1 LNKTYEFEPVPEG
14 VESKYIL
21 GGQANLWSEQVYNT
35 RHLQYMIWPRS
46 MAVSESLWSP
56 KEKKNWNWFA
66 NKVENNFGRLDLQN
80 VKYARTMFDPIFS
93 VSKDAND
100 SLVITLSTEIEGLD
114 IHYSFDNSHPD
125 NFYPV
130 YKQPLMVPK
139 DAVMLKVITYRGN
152 QVMGKQIDMP
162 IAELKIRAN
171 KSRKE
176 D

>member
-1 LNKTYEFEPVPEG
+1 
-14 VESKYIL
+14 
-21 GGQANLWSEQVYNT
+21 
-35 RHLQYMIWPRS
+35 M
-46 MAVSESLWSP
+46 
-56 KEKKNWNWFA
+56 
-66 NKVENNFGRLDLQN
+66 DLQN
-80 VKYARTMFDPIFS
+80 IKYARTMFDPIFS

-100 SLVITLSTEIEGLD
+100 SLVITLSTEVQGLD

-162 IAELKIRAN
+162 IAELKKRAD
-171 KSRKE
+171 KTRKE
-176 D
+176 E